1 MQISRENRSRVY
13 KAQLPI
19 RAFFNRGFSVGR
31 SVALQQL
38 KRRSIYVLLST
49 ADGIIRCI

>member
-1 MQISRENRSRVY
+1 MRISRENRSRVY

-19 RAFFNRGFSVGR
+19 RAFLIEDFPSG

-38 KRRSIYVLLST
+38 KRRSIYVLLSA